1 LVAVVLAAL
10 LFWACV
16 FLVYFTSQGLSPLE
30 FFAGRYAPYDPEL
43 GRWQETGHD
52 ERSGLLREQRL
63 LLPDG
68 REGASHLLL
77 QVRYRDPE
85 TRQITVVE
93 PSQRVPRRRVGR
105 NNSP

>member
-1 LVAVVLAAL
+1 MVAVVLAAL
-10 LFWACV
+10 LFWTCV
-16 FLVYFTSQGLSPLE
+16 FLIYFAAQGVSPLE
-30 FFAGRYAPYDPEL
+30 FFAGRYEPHSPEL
-43 GRWQETGHD
+43 AQWRETGRD

-77 QVRYRDPE
+77 QVRYRDPG
-85 TRQITVVE
+85 TRRITAVE

-105 NNSP
+105 NQAT